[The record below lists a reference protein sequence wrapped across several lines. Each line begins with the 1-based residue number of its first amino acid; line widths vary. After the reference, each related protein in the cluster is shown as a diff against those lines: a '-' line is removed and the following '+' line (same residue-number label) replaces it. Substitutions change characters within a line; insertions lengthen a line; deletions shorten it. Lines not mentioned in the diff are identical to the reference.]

1 MRLKDRVAIVVG
13 AGQSPGEGIGNG
25 RATALTFAREGAKVL
40 CVDHN
45 LASAQETVDLIAAK
59 GGTAAAFKADVTKN
73 ADLKAMVADAHGRW
87 GRIDVLHNNVG
98 VSLSGGDAEL
108 LDITEEAFDRCVA
121 INLKSCI
128 LAAKHVIPIMRQQ
141 KSGAIIN
148 ISSMAA
154 ITTYPY
160 VAYKATKS
168 AMIAFTEQLAYQ
180 NAQYGIRAN
189 VILPGLMN
197 TPMAVDTRAREFKK
211 SRAEVEAERDS
222 KVPLR
227 QKMGTGW
234 DVANAAL
241 FLASDEASFIT
252 GVTLPCRR
260 RLERAAGIA
269 SSADGLPWCGRQ
281 RRRPSRGSPAGPG
294 CPCRGW
300 QGRPAA
306 KRDRPASADPALRC
320 RATGH
325 SCGRPSGGAHRC
337 R

>member
-13 AGQSPGEGIGNG
+13 AGQSPGEGMGNG
-25 RATALTFAREGAKVL
+25 RATAITFAREGAKVL

-45 LASAQETVDLIAAK
+45 LASARETVDMIAGA
-59 GGTAAAFKADVTKN
+59 GGTAAAFNADVTRV
-73 ADLKAMVADAHGRW
+73 DDITAMVADAWGRW
-87 GRIDVLHNNVG
+87 SRIDILHNNVG
-98 VSLSGGDAEL
+98 VSLAGGDAEL
-108 LDITEEAFDRCVA
+108 LALTEEAFDRCVA
-121 INLKSCI
+121 INLKSCV
-128 LAAKHVIPIMRQQ
+128 LAAKQVIPIMRQQ
-141 KSGAIIN
+141 RSGAIIN

-180 NAQYGIRAN
+180 NAEYGIRAN

-227 QKMGTGW
+227 KKMGTAW

-241 FLASDEASFIT
+241 FLASDEAGFIT
-252 GVTLPCRR
+252 GVTLPV
-260 RLERAAGIA
+260 
-269 SSADGLPWCGRQ
+269 D
-281 RRRPSRGSPAGPG
+281 
-294 CPCRGW
+294 
-300 QGRPAA
+300 
-306 KRDRPASADPALRC
+306 
-320 RATGH
+320 
-325 SCGRPSGGAHRC
+325 GGASVR
-337 R
+337 RG

>member
-13 AGQSPGEGIGNG
+13 AGQSPGDGMGNG
-25 RATALTFAREGAKVL
+25 RAVALTFAREGAKVI

-45 LASAQETVDLIAAK
+45 LASAQETADLIAAK
-59 GGTAAAFKADVTKN
+59 SGTAVAFQADVSQ
-73 ADLKAMVADAHGRW
+73 DREVKAMVADAMRRW
-87 GRIDVLHNNVG
+87 GRIDILHNNVG
-98 VSLSGGDAEL
+98 VSLAGGDAEL
-108 LDITEEAFDRCVA
+108 LSITEEAFDRCVA

-180 NAQYGIRAN
+180 NAEYGIRAN

-197 TPMAVDTRAREFKK
+197 TPMAVDTRAREWHKT
-211 SRAEVEAERDS
+211 RAEVEADRDRQ
-222 KVPLR
+222 VPLR
-227 QKMGTGW
+227 KKMGTGW

-241 FLASDEASFIT
+241 FLASDEANFIT
-252 GVTLPCRR
+252 GVTLPVDGGSSVRR
-260 RLERAAGIA
+260 G
-269 SSADGLPWCGRQ
+269 
-281 RRRPSRGSPAGPG
+281 
-294 CPCRGW
+294 
-300 QGRPAA
+300 
-306 KRDRPASADPALRC
+306 
-320 RATGH
+320 
-325 SCGRPSGGAHRC
+325 
-337 R
+337 

>member
-1 MRLKDRVAIVVG
+1 MRLQDRIAIVVG

-25 RATALTFAREGAKVL
+25 RATALTFGREGAKVL

-45 LASAQETVDLIAAK
+45 LASAQETADMITSK
-59 GGTAAAFKADVTKN
+59 GGTAVAFKADVTKD
-73 ADLKAMVADAHGRW
+73 ADIKAMVAEAHGRW
-87 GRIDVLHNNVG
+87 GRVDVLHNNVG

-108 LDITEEAFDRCVA
+108 LAITEEAFDRCVA

-128 LAAKHVIPIMRQQ
+128 LAARHVIPIMRQQ
-141 KSGAIIN
+141 RSGAIIN

-180 NAQYGIRAN
+180 NAEYGIRAN

-197 TPMAVDTRAREFKK
+197 TPMAVDTRAREFEK
-211 SRAEVEAERDS
+211 SRAEVEAQRDAQ
-222 KVPLR
+222 VPLR

-241 FLASDEASFIT
+241 FLASDEANFIT
-252 GVTLPCRR
+252 GVTLPV
-260 RLERAAGIA
+260 
-269 SSADGLPWCGRQ
+269 D
-281 RRRPSRGSPAGPG
+281 
-294 CPCRGW
+294 
-300 QGRPAA
+300 
-306 KRDRPASADPALRC
+306 
-320 RATGH
+320 
-325 SCGRPSGGAHRC
+325 GGASVR
-337 R
+337 RG